1 MARKILYVAENAIS
15 PYQGGGIVVAAT
27 LHGMN
32 PADLLGFYRYTNITP
47 SAEYAARF
55 HELPSLGGAVTD
67 VSQTLPPSPLS
78 AFPATGLHHYIRGA
92 RQRIRSFAGPVL
104 ATLYGS
110 DERTV
115 RERAAREGFS
125 PEVVFTAPLSH
136 RMLSLAV
143 RCAESYRI
151 PLVMLNMDD
160 WISEESARLGPLAG
174 AWRSRIARTMARAK
188 PHVIY
193 AYSNSPHLAEI
204 LTRRYGIEHEA
215 MNNASPELLAGRPSW
230 QPPPKRD
237 RCVFTFAGAMNWHLQ
252 GQTLYR
258 VAEAISELSIQ
269 RPVELRVLTP
279 WEFAPMANHISVPG
293 AVIYGGFR
301 SGRDLVDAYLDS
313 DFLVATTTFLEHRI
327 HLFRHSL
334 ATKLSDYLCVGR
346 PVISVGH
353 PDWALHDYVE
363 KNGCGIVV
371 RTPDRSEVKAQLARA
386 ASMSEEARSRIG
398 RANRA
403 LWERSHDAA
412 VMARRL
418 RQILGL
424 DGPETGTP

>member
-1 MARKILYVAENAIS
+1 MGRRILYVAENAIS
-15 PYQGGGIVVAAT
+15 PLQGGGIVVAAT
-27 LHGMN
+27 LRGL
-32 PADLLGFYRYTNITP
+32 PAEDLLGFYRYTNISP
-47 SAEYAARF
+47 SPEYASRF
-55 HELPSLGGAVTD
+55 HELPSLGGSVAD

-78 AFPATGLHHYIRGA
+78 AFPATGLNHYIRGA
-92 RQRIRSFAGPVL
+92 RQRIRSFAGPLL
-104 ATLYGS
+104 ATVYGS
-110 DERTV
+110 DEAMV
-115 RERAAREGFS
+115 RDRAAREGFR
-125 PEVVFTAPLSH
+125 PDLVFTAPLSH

-143 RCAESYRI
+143 HCAEEFRV

-160 WISEESARLGPLAG
+160 WISEESARLGPLAD

-188 PHVIY
+188 PHVVY

-204 LTRRYGIEHEA
+204 LTQRYGIPHET
-215 MNNASPELLAGRPSW
+215 MNNASPELLTGRPSW
-230 QPPPKRD
+230 EPPPKRD

-258 VAEAISELSIQ
+258 VAEAVSELSIQ
-269 RPVELRVLTP
+269 HPVELRIFTP
-279 WEFAPMANHISVPG
+279 WEFAPLANHISVPG
-293 AVIYGGFR
+293 AVTYGGFR
-301 SGRDLVDAYLDS
+301 AGRDLVDAYLDS

-346 PVISVGH
+346 PVFSVGH

-371 RTPDRSEVKAQLARA
+371 RTPDRSEVKRQLAVA
-386 ASMSEEARSRIG
+386 AAMPSEERSRIG

-403 LWERSHDAA
+403 LWERAHDAS

-418 RQILGL
+418 REILGI
-424 DGPETGTP
+424 DEGPATQS